1 MIVGNAI
8 VLQSIGVY
16 PPVAEWTVT
25 SGNITSVKCTGFRK
39 LPTALCSYKTKLA
52 SIDLSECPNIEEIGD
67 EVFYHCTALQL
78 SSLPATIKKI
88 GYWAF
93 RDCGAITLSSLPP
106 SLEKIGGDA
115 FRNCSNITLSSLPST
130 VSSLTYGGSSYS
142 LGTFYGCSKITISQ
156 IPSGVSAL
164 GQSMFYGCT
173 SIPSMDLSTT
183 AVSAIPSQCFY
194 NCKAMTY
201 VDLPSTVTSIAAQ
214 AFRNCTALKTVYCR
228 SITPPT
234 LANTNA
240 FQAVDLLHIYVPV
253 GSANA
258 YKTATNWSSFAS
270 LIEEYNFT

>member
-1 MIVGNAI
+1 MIIGNAI
-8 VLQSIGVY
+8 VSQSVGVF
-16 PPVAEWTVT
+16 PPVAEWTIT
-25 SGNITSVKCTGFRK
+25 SGSITSVKCTGFRK
-39 LPTALCSYKTKLA
+39 LPIALCSHKTGLT

-67 EVFYHCTALQL
+67 EVFYSCTALQL

-88 GYWAF
+88 GFWAF
-93 RDCGAITLSSLPP
+93 NGCAALTLSSLPP
-106 SLEKIGGDA
+106 SLEIIGGDA
-115 FRNCSNITLSSLPST
+115 FRNCTKVTFSSLPST
-130 VSSLTYGGSSYS
+130 VSSLAYGGSSFNS
-142 LGTFYGCSKITISQ
+142 GTFYGCSKITISQ

-240 FQAVDLLHIYVPV
+240 FQTVDLLHIYVPV

-258 YKTATNWSSFAS
+258 YKTATNWSSYAS
-270 LIEEYNFT
+270 LISEYSFA